1 MPPYETPHA
10 VQAPRY
16 TEGEAS
22 TGNCSEVLGLV
33 VTVTALSVLCVL
45 ALLTATIQWRRFLT
59 ARKSQQEIANS
70 LNRVLQ
76 TFSKLREKHE
86 AQSKEVFRLQK
97 VVKRFMPCAQSSWFP
112 QPSTERNATGTAHVS
127 EATKHKRE
135 DELTPCAPLPQHEEV
150 FVVGCDEEEE
160 EEEEEEEAAEQNTE
174 HDARA
179 CDSRPDSSTFEKDP
193 SAPRLATTVV
203 VHTGARLPSEEPASA
218 KF

>member
-1 MPPYETPHA
+1 MPPYEAPHA

-33 VTVTALSVLCVL
+33 VTLTALSVLCVL

-59 ARKSQQEIANS
+59 ARESQQELADS
-70 LNRVLQ
+70 LNGVLQ
-76 TFSKLREKHE
+76 AFSKLKEKHE

-97 VVKRFMPCAQSSWFP
+97 VVKRFMPSAQSSWFP
-112 QPSTERNATGTAHVS
+112 RATTERGATGTAHVP

-135 DELTPCAPLPQHEEV
+135 DNLTPRAPLPQHEEV

-160 EEEEEEEAAEQNTE
+160 QEEEEAAEQNTE

-193 SAPRLATTVV
+193 SAPRFATTAV

-218 KF
+218 RI